1 MSDTAMPQMPTPE
14 QMHDMLDKAIQRSV
28 KGFDYV
34 RAGTADVGLTPKSA
48 EAIYYLTSL
57 AKFDD
62 RFVIPPAH
70 REQAIEMLEFTGD
83 KKGAAGFGSSNKPLR
98 GM

>member
-1 MSDTAMPQMPTPE
+1 MADIDEAKVRTTLQDVSLDP
-14 QMHDMLDKAIQRSV
+14 DM
-28 KGFDYV
+28 
-34 RAGTADVGLTPKSA
+34 AD
-48 EAIYYLTSL
+48 AIYYLTAL

-83 KKGAAGFGSSNKPLR
+83 TKGSVGFGFRERPAR
-98 GM
+98 GV